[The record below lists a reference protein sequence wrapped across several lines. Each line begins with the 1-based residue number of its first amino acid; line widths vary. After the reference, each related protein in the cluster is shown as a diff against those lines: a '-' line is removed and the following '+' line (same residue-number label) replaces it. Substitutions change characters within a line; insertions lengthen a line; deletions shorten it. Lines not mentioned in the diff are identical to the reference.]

1 MNGSHYRN
9 VIGFGEIPTFHD
21 AELFGIGHHRA
32 DRELR
37 LQFRRTNG
45 GTGTFRL
52 TGVVAQRVVDFA
64 DQNVASRLL
73 ISPAYPFSSAEIA
86 HWLAWLGGR
95 VDVSPSLADPERV
108 AQCVADFSAGRQALF
123 VLEPSC
129 GAEMAV
135 LCETILLRLDDA

>member
-1 MNGSHYRN
+1 MNSPHYRN

-21 AELFGIGHHRA
+21 AELFGIAHHRA

-45 GTGTFRL
+45 DTGTFRL
-52 TGVVAQRVVDFA
+52 TGVIAQRVVDFA
-64 DQNVASRLL
+64 DQNIVSRLL

-95 VDVSPSLADPERV
+95 ADFSPGPADPERV
-108 AQCVADFSAGRQALF
+108 AQCVDDFSAGRHALF
-123 VLEPSC
+123 VLEPSA

-135 LCETILLRLDDA
+135 LCETILLRLDSA